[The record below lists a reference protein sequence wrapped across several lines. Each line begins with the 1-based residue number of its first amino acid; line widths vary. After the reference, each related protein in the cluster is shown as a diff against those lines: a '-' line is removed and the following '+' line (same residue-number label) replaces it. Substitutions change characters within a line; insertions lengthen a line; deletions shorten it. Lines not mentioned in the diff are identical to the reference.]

1 MKKLLQSLALLMALL
16 APVSANAAYV
26 QLADGVYQD
35 GSALYIGSGV
45 TSLGDLQVNPSEIYC
60 YAAIPPA
67 CVSNTFTGYNAALH
81 VPSSVMVSYFSAQ
94 YWYNFSN
101 ITGDAVEPQSVTM
114 NTSSA
119 ELGISEQ
126 LSLSA
131 TVAPANATPQ
141 TVYWSSTNTS
151 VATVNSNGVVTAVAL
166 GECYIRAICV
176 DKQAY
181 CHVTVAPERVTITLN
196 QHEARLLP
204 NHTMTLN
211 VTTSPATTDLVVSSS
226 NSAVA
231 LPRYVNGSI
240 MVMGVTE
247 GTATITVSTSDGW
260 CIPDACEVTVY
271 TESGDVNCDGYVTI
285 SDVTNLIDYLLGN
298 YDSLFNAGNA
308 DTNGDGNVSIAD
320 VTTLI
325 DYLLSGYW
333 PGEEPDDPEI
343 PGTETFTVNG
353 VSFTMVGVQGGT
365 FTMGA
370 TAEQGSDADSDEY
383 PAHEVT
389 LSSYS
394 IGQTE
399 VTQELWQA
407 VMGSNPSCCT
417 SAYCYTDDLSR
428 PVENV
433 SWNACQTFIT
443 KLNEL
448 TGKQFRLPTEAEW
461 EFAAR
466 GGNQSQGYKYAG
478 SNTIDDVAWYWD
490 NIPSQSYGADGC
502 STQPVA
508 TKSPNELGLYDMSG
522 NVWEWCQDLYGDY
535 SSEAQTNP
543 TGPTSGSD
551 GVDRGGS
558 WCDYAWDCRVSNRLN
573 YFPSFAC
580 SYLGLRLA
588 L

>member
-1 MKKLLQSLALLMALL
+1 MKKVLQSFALLMALL
-16 APVSANAAYV
+16 VPVSANAAYV

-35 GSALYIGSGV
+35 GMALYIGSGV
-45 TSLGDLQVNPSEIYC
+45 TSLGDLQVNPSVIYC

-67 CVSNTFTGYNAALH
+67 CASNTFTGYNAALH
-81 VPSSVMVSYFSAQ
+81 VASSAMVSYFSAQ

-119 ELGISEQ
+119 ELGIGEQ

-131 TVAPANATPQ
+131 AVAPANATPQ

-181 CHVTVAPERVTITLN
+181 CHVTVVPERVTVTLN

-211 VTTSPATTDLVVSSS
+211 VTTNPATTDLVVSSS

-247 GTATITVSTSDGW
+247 GSATITVSTSDGW
-260 CIPDACEVTVY
+260 CVQDACNVTVY
-271 TESGDVNCDGYVTI
+271 TEDGDVNCDGYVTI
-285 SDVTNLIDYLLGN
+285 SDVTNIIDYILGD
-298 YDSLFNAGNA
+298 YDSLFNVGNA
-308 DTNGDGNVSIAD
+308 DTNGDGTVSISD
-320 VTTLI
+320 VTSLI

-333 PGEEPDDPEI
+333 PGEEPEDPEI

-353 VSFTMVGVQGGT
+353 VTFKMVGVEGGT

-370 TAEQGSDADSDEY
+370 SDDDTEANSWEK
-383 PAHEVT
+383 PAHQVT
-389 LSSYS
+389 LSSFS

-407 VMGSNPSCCT
+407 VMGSNPSYFT
-417 SAYCYTDDLSR
+417 GNLQR
-428 PVENV
+428 PVESV
-433 SWNACQTFIT
+433 SWNDCQTFISR
-443 KLNEL
+443 LNDL
-448 TGKQFRLPTEAEW
+448 TGKNFRLPTEAEW
-461 EFAAR
+461 EYAAR
-466 GGNQSQGYKYAG
+466 GGNKSQGYKYAG
-478 SNTIDDVAWYWD
+478 SNDINTVAWYWY
-490 NIPSQSYGADGC
+490 NIPSQSSGTVGYG
-502 STQPVA
+502 TQPVA
-508 TKSPNELGLYDMSG
+508 TRAHNELGLYDMSG
-522 NVWEWCQDLYGDY
+522 NVWEWCQDWYGSY
-535 SSEAQTNP
+535 SSGAQTNP
-543 TGPTSGSD
+543 TGPSTGSLR
-551 GVDRGGS
+551 VLRGGS
-558 WCDYAWDCRVSNRLN
+558 WGLSAGCCRVSYRLID
-573 YFPSFAC
+573 YPTSTD
-580 SYLGLRLA
+580 YDLGLRLA
-588 L
+588 F